1 MKHVGKMKNNGAKVA
16 VVFRTLPGDPLSA
29 LVVGTNALPDAF
41 HDSLMSTIENEST
54 QQANELADILAVR
67 RFPDGSN
74 MLEYLHSKG
83 LLTKVATKMV
93 AMVFD
98 AKNQMPL
105 DELNQLIADQ
115 KGVPIEE
122 LSIKEGEPV
131 VEKTTEVVATKN
143 KWDKAREDKALAIEA
158 AEQKIEDDA
167 RVLTPADMRSR
178 ADALYKEAARL
189 RKEADAIDPPKKKT
203 AKAEITEA

>member
-93 AMVFD
+93 SMVFD

-122 LSIKEGEPV
+122 LSIKEADPTE
-131 VEKTTEVVATKN
+131 EKANEVVATKN
-143 KWDKAREDKALAIEA
+143 KWDKAREDKALAVEA

-203 AKAEITEA
+203 AKAEVSEA